1 MMSVITMREA
11 LRQALGQALEADS
24 SVILFGED
32 IAEFGGAFQVTK
44 GLWSKFGPKRVRDT
58 PISEAA
64 IIGLAIGAAELGLR
78 PVAEIMF
85 CDFLYC
91 AMDQI
96 VNQLAKMKYMLGG
109 QAVLSVVVRTTY
121 GAGVSAAA
129 QHSQSNEALFL
140 HTPGLKI
147 AMPSTPLDAKGLL
160 ATAIVDP
167 NPVLFFEHKCLY
179 DSKGEV
185 PDGDV
190 RIPFGQCAIRKI
202 GTDVTVVATGLMVQR
217 SMEASTKLEA
227 EGISVEVIDPRTLV
241 PLDIASI
248 LASVKK
254 TGRLVVVHEAPTVGG
269 VGAEISAQVTEL
281 GFQSLRAPVVRVC
294 GANVPIPFA
303 PLLEKAVIPDC
314 DAVVEGVRKAF
325 GYRVT

>member
-1 MMSVITMREA
+1 MPIVTVREA
-11 LRQALGQALEADS
+11 LRQALDQAMATDDS
-24 SVILFGED
+24 VVLFGED
-32 IAEFGGAFQVTK
+32 IAEFGGAFKVTK
-44 GLWSKFGPKRVRDT
+44 GLWTKYGPRRVRDT

-64 IIGLAIGAAELGLR
+64 IIGLAIGSAELGMR

-85 CDFLYC
+85 CDFLYV

-147 AMPSTPLDAKGLL
+147 AMPSNPLDAKGLL
-160 ATAIVDP
+160 TTAISDP
-167 NPVLFFEHKCLY
+167 NPVLLFEHKCLY
-179 DSKGEV
+179 DMKGDV
-185 PDGDV
+185 PEGDV
-190 RIPFGQCAIRKI
+190 RIPFGVCSIKRN
-202 GTDVTVVATGLMVQR
+202 GTDATVVATGMMVQK
-217 SMEASTKLEA
+217 SLDASRALEA

-241 PLDIASI
+241 PLDIAAI

-269 VGAEISAQVTEL
+269 AGAEISAQVTEL
-281 GFQSLRAPVVRVC
+281 GFRFLKAPVMRVC
-294 GANVPIPFA
+294 GANVPMPFA
-303 PLLEKAVIPDC
+303 PVLEKAVIPDC
-314 DAVVEGVRKAF
+314 GSIMESIRAAVQYKG
-325 GYRVT
+325 

>member
-1 MMSVITMREA
+1 MPIITVREA
-11 LRQALGQALEADS
+11 LRQALDQAMAAND
-24 SVILFGED
+24 SVIVFGED
-32 IAEFGGAFQVTK
+32 VAEFGGAFKVTR
-44 GLWSKFGPKRVRDT
+44 GLWNKYGPRRVRDT

-64 IIGLAIGAAELGLR
+64 IIGLAIGAAELGMR

-85 CDFLYC
+85 CDFLYV

-109 QAVLSVVVRTTY
+109 QAVLPVVVRTTY

-147 AMPSTPLDAKGLL
+147 AMPSNPLDAKGLL
-160 ATAIVDP
+160 TTAIDDP

-185 PDGDV
+185 PEGDV
-190 RIPFGQCAIRKI
+190 RIPFGKCSIKKT

-217 SMEASTKLEA
+217 SMEAATKLEP
-227 EGISVEVIDPRTLV
+227 EGISVEVIDPRTLA
-241 PLDIASI
+241 PLDMESI
-248 LASVKK
+248 LESVEK
-254 TGRLVVVHEAPTVGG
+254 TGRLVVVHEAPMVGG
-269 VGAEISAQVTEL
+269 AAAEISAQVTER
-281 GFQSLRAPVVRVC
+281 GFRSLKAPVMRVC
-294 GANVPIPFA
+294 GADVPMPFA
-303 PLLEKAVIPDC
+303 PVLEKAVVPDC
-314 DAVVEGVRKAF
+314 AAVMAGIRAAAR
-325 GYRVT
+325 YSR

>member
-1 MMSVITMREA
+1 MPMMSVREA
-11 LRQALGQALEADS
+11 LRQALDQAMAADD

-32 IAEFGGAFQVTK
+32 VAEFGGAFKVTR
-44 GLWSKFGPKRVRDT
+44 GLWSKYGPKRVRDT

-85 CDFLYC
+85 CDFLYV

-109 QAVLSVVVRTTY
+109 QAVLPVVVRTTY

-160 ATAIVDP
+160 TTAISDP

-185 PDGDV
+185 PDGEV
-190 RIPFGQCAIRKI
+190 RIPFGQCAIRKP
-202 GTDVTVVATGLMVQR
+202 GTEVTVVATGLMVQR
-217 SMEASTKLEA
+217 SLEASMKLEA

-248 LASVKK
+248 LESVKK
-254 TGRLVVVHEAPTVGG
+254 TGRLVIVHEAPTVGG
-269 VGAEISAQVTEL
+269 VAAEISAQVTEL
-281 GFQSLRAPVVRVC
+281 GFHSLKAPIVRVC
-294 GANVPIPFA
+294 GANVPMPFA
-303 PLLEKAVIPDC
+303 PILEKAVIPDC
-314 DAVVEGVRKAF
+314 TSVVEGIRTAVRYQ
-325 GYRVT
+325 G